1 MNTIHENLMLCLIE
15 AQQFADRCAYEEGF
29 TKKGEEYSDIM
40 VALGS
45 LIKHGVRLG
54 GEA

>member
-1 MNTIHENLMLCLIE
+1 MNTLHENLMLSLIE

-29 TKKGEEYSDIM
+29 TEKGEGYSDIM

-45 LIKHGVRLG
+45 LLKHGVELG
-54 GEA
+54 GEV